1 MKTRQ
6 KAIKVFYNM
15 YGCQGYTDL
24 VQSLSK
30 GWLVKR
36 ADYLY
41 NANGTIV
48 SNVYILEKEEDEQND

>member
-6 KAIKVFYNM
+6 KAIKVFYDR
-15 YGCQGYTDL
+15 YGCQGYSDL
-24 VQSLSK
+24 VQSLNK

-48 SNVYILEKEEDEQND
+48 SNVYILEKEDGEQNG

>member
-6 KAIKVFYNM
+6 KAIKVFYDR
-15 YGCQGYTDL
+15 YGCQGYSDL
-24 VQSLSK
+24 VQSLSN

-48 SNVYILEKEEDEQND
+48 SNVYILEKEDGEQNG

>member
-6 KAIKVFYNM
+6 KAIKVFYNG
-15 YGCQGYTDL
+15 YGCQGYADL
-24 VQSLSK
+24 VQSLNK

-48 SNVYILEKEEDEQND
+48 SNVYILEKEDGEQNG